1 MKRSFGRS
9 FEQLPAAFEFTAE
22 FYASAGIDEKHRF
35 AIDFAIEEIFT
46 NMVKYN
52 PQAKGQIHIELERN
66 GGTAH
71 VVLVDRDVE
80 PFDVTASAPP
90 DTEAPLEQ
98 RQVGGLGLHL
108 TRQLMS
114 TVDYEHDDRTSRIA
128 MTKELD

>member
-9 FEQLPAAFEFTAE
+9 SEQLPSAFEFTAE
-22 FYASAGIDEKHRF
+22 FYEAAAIDEKHRF
-35 AIDFAIEEIFT
+35 SIDFAIEEIFT

-52 PQAKGQIHIELERN
+52 RQGVGKIDIELERR
-66 GGTAH
+66 GSTAH
-71 VVLVDRDVE
+71 VMLVDRDVE
-80 PFDVTASAPP
+80 RFDVTATRPP

-108 TRQLMS
+108 TRQVMS
-114 TVDYEHDDRTSRIA
+114 TVDYEYDDRTSRIV